1 MSQQSLIFVDWLNS
15 TAPLWWQCIAI
26 AALQAGLVAL
36 VGLGLIRVCRRWSA
50 PLRYGIL
57 TVLLLKFLIA
67 PVLLVPSHTNDR
79 LTVTLPWPDET
90 SQPTVPMETKADALP
105 SDTATPVPVAQTEGR
120 VVLPPA
126 PVQAAVDYEDPHV
139 LSLIS
144 IAGWCWLLH
153 LSGSVIV
160 ILGLTW
166 QWLKLFWLVYR
177 QSYQAQAPIRIL
189 CDDVKKKLGYRR
201 PLKLRVSELAPA
213 PIAFK
218 LFVPTVVLPQITID
232 KLDHDD
238 LAAVLAHEIAHLHR
252 RDPLVNILQ
261 ILLLGIW
268 WFHPLYWML
277 MRQLRRTR
285 EECCDDM
292 VLARGVTQDE
302 RYCQVLLDAARA
314 SLCATTGGAILGF
327 GESAQSMHQRMQRI
341 MSPRVRKVA
350 RIGLWSGLALLV
362 LGLITM
368 PMWRTGSSMDTPR
381 PVTDSKYSPGLV
393 ESLAAGLKLQP
404 YPRLVMDQ
412 KEEDAVGACI
422 TLSKLTR
429 HTRNGVAQF
438 DLPKTKAE
446 LVALQKTM
454 ATPFYAEYL
463 LSKWHER
470 QGHAQEA
477 RQFMQ
482 QALEHAPLVLVR
494 TYQFM
499 DGKPLA
505 RTSVGTLGV
514 ECRMKTAA
522 SSNSSKTLE
531 FIDLVTDDRGR
542 IYLPAYDTKIRCNGV
557 QHPDGYEIETGRHGY
572 LECHARY
579 NLLPTIYVWPKGSPR
594 PFTPLPPSKFY
605 HYNKAHQA
613 KGLTH
618 QIGVAKFSIDRCY
631 RLDQDGTVCANDGRS
646 PQTLA
651 PDESVPAFPEAHA
664 SLDQAAIH
672 FQRNTMA
679 GHEILEVRLFDHRS
693 RGLLTQYHAP
703 GAWSYTDPDT
713 ILMKSFG
720 RPLPERVDVWF
731 WVTKFST
738 EDKKQTVLP
747 QVGATAEF
755 LDYHAELTHI
765 HSGRRGYNS
774 RNGSITFNPPAKS
787 DESQCQVAFEIT
799 PKQTSPQGQYAFI
812 LAFDKDGKRYKSE
825 YVIYPRNKRIVCT
838 FPIALTDLDHFE
850 LLPIGEES
858 CFFFDGVRLPTRSN
872 PTLAEQWEV
881 VIPTHGQTGSFV
893 SPHTLPAHMTVT
905 VLPGQTSISTS
916 TRGHGLITQR
926 TWRYGDKERNPD
938 THSTLV
944 SEMSGLSPRM
954 LQTEITPLDR
964 DNQPLVDKPGSGP
977 GTLTYQSFPI
987 SSSDIHAI
995 RVKLSWSGK

>member
-1 MSQQSLIFVDWLNS
+1 MSQQSLMFVDWLNS

-57 TVLLLKFLIA
+57 TLLLLKFLIA
-67 PVLLVPSHTNDR
+67 PLLLVPSHTNDR
-79 LTVTLPWPDET
+79 LAVTLPWPDEV
-90 SQPTVPMETKADALP
+90 SQSTVLQETETNEPSSMTVAPSPAAPTEA
-105 SDTATPVPVAQTEGR
+105 R
-120 VVLPPA
+120 VVLPPV

-144 IAGWCWLLH
+144 FAGWCWLLH
-153 LSGSVIV
+153 LGGSVIV
-160 ILGLTW
+160 ILGLAW
-166 QWLKLFWLVYR
+166 QWLKLFALVYR
-177 QSYQAQAPIRIL
+177 QSYPAQAPIRIL

-201 PLKLRVSELAPA
+201 PLKLRVSELTPA

-252 RDPLVNILQ
+252 RDPAVNILQ

-292 VLARGVTQDE
+292 VLARGVTQEE
-302 RYCQVLLDAARA
+302 RYCQVLLDAAHA

-327 GESAQSMHQRMQRI
+327 GESAQSMQQRMQRI
-341 MSPRVRKVA
+341 MSPRVRKVG
-350 RIGLWSGLALLV
+350 RIGLWAGLVLLV
-362 LGLITM
+362 LGATTM
-368 PMWRTGSSMDTPR
+368 PMWRTGSSMNTPR
-381 PVTDSKYSPGLV
+381 PVTDSKYRPGLV
-393 ESLAAGLKLQP
+393 ESLAEGLKLQSF
-404 YPRLVMDQ
+404 PRLVMDQ
-412 KEEDAVGACI
+412 KEEDAVKACI
-422 TLSKLTR
+422 TFSKLTR

-438 DLPKTKAE
+438 DLPEVKDK
-446 LVALQKTM
+446 LLALQKSM
-454 ATPFYAEYL
+454 SQPFYAHYL

-477 RQFMQ
+477 QQFMQ

-505 RTSVGTLGV
+505 RTPVGTLGV
-514 ECRMKTAA
+514 ECRMKTAT
-522 SSNSSKTLE
+522 SSNDSKTLE

-542 IYLPAYDTKIRCNGV
+542 VYLPAYDTKIRCDGV
-557 QHPDGYEIETGRHGY
+557 QHPHGYEIETGRHGY

-579 NLLPTIYVWPKGSPR
+579 SLLPTIYVWPKGSPR

-605 HYNKAHQA
+605 HYRKASQA

-618 QIGVAKFSIDRCY
+618 QVGATTFSIDRCY
-631 RLDQDGTVCANDGRS
+631 RLDEDGTVCASDGRS
-646 PQTLA
+646 PHTVT
-651 PDESVPAFPEAHA
+651 PDEPIPAFPEAHA
-664 SLDQAAIH
+664 SLDQAVIR
-672 FQRNTMA
+672 FRRNIGA

-703 GAWSYTDPDT
+703 AAWSYTDPGT

-720 RPLPERVDVWF
+720 KLLPERVDVWF

-738 EDKKQTVLP
+738 QDKKQTVLP
-747 QVGATAEF
+747 QIDATADF
-755 LDYHAELTHI
+755 LDYHAKLTHI
-765 HSGRRGYNS
+765 HSGSRGYSS
-774 RNGSITFNPPAKS
+774 RNGAITFKPLTRP
-787 DESQCQVAFEIT
+787 DESQCQVAFAIT
-799 PKQTSPQGQYAFI
+799 SKQTNTRNRYAHI
-812 LAFDKDGKRYKSE
+812 LAFDKEGHRYNSE

-850 LLPIGEES
+850 LLPIGKES

-872 PTLAEQWEV
+872 PTLAKQCEV

-893 SPHTLPAHMTVT
+893 SPHTLPAHMTVS
-905 VLPGQTSISTS
+905 VLAGQNSISTS
-916 TRGHGLITQR
+916 TRGRGLITKY
-926 TWRYGDKERNPD
+926 TWRYDNERNLD

-954 LQTEITPLDR
+954 LQTEIIPLDKN
-964 DNQPLVDKPGSGP
+964 NQPLADKPGSRP
-977 GTLTYQSFPI
+977 GTLTYKSFPI
-987 SSSDIHAI
+987 SHPDIQAV
-995 RVKLSWSGK
+995 RVKLSWNAD